1 VDDPLPNSV
10 CKLCIEQV
18 TSFIDFRLRCK
29 TTDDWLRNEAAA
41 AADTDDK
48 V

>member
-1 VDDPLPNSV
+1 MDEPLPSSV

-18 TSFIDFRLRCK
+18 NSIIEFRVRCK
-29 TTDDWLRNEAAA
+29 ATDEWLRNEAAVMS
-41 AADTDDK
+41 DTDNK